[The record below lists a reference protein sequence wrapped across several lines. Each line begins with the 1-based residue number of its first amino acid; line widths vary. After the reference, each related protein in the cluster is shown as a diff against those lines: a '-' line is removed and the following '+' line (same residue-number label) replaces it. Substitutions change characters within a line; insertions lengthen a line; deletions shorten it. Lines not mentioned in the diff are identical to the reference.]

1 MGGHTWE
8 EASAIAEAISEANHD
23 HDIPMFLSLATQT
36 PLQEPNQWPF
46 FIEAVP
52 TQATQITALAAIL
65 QSLGMHKVSLI
76 YETSSSASIISHL
89 SRAFRKTNSVLTNIY
104 GSHLTISSSLVV
116 ELVLL

>member
-23 HDIPMFLSLATQT
+23 HDIPMFLSLATKT
-36 PLQEPNQWPF
+36 PLQELDQWPF

-52 TQATQITALAAIL
+52 TQSTQITALAAIL

-89 SRAFRKTNSVLTNIY
+89 SRAFRKTNSELTNIY
-104 GSHLTISSSLVV
+104 GSQLTKSSSLD
-116 ELVLL
+116 E

>member
-8 EASAIAEAISEANHD
+8 EAYAIAEAISEANHD

-65 QSLGMHKVSLI
+65 KSLGMQITSPSSMKPHHQHQSYPISLGHF
-76 YETSSSASIISHL
+76 EKPAL
-89 SRAFRKTNSVLTNIY
+89 S
-104 GSHLTISSSLVV
+104 
-116 ELVLL
+116 